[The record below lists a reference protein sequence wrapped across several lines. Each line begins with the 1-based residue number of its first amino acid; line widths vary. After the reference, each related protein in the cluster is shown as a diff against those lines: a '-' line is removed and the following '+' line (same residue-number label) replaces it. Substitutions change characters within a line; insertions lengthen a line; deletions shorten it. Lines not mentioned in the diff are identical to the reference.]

1 MGGARRLAAL
11 SSGRKTMLV
20 EGPLTIIEDGVERFE
35 VRRWRSNVIELET
48 FARAM
53 GLEPGAQERLRG
65 EGPIDLPH

>member
-1 MGGARRLAAL
+1 
-11 SSGRKTMLV
+11 MLV